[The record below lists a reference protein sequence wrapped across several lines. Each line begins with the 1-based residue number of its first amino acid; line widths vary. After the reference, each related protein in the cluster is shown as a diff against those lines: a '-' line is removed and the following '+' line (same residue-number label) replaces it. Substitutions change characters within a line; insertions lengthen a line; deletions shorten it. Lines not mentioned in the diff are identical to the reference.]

1 MEDREFEL
9 EQNKFTFEKAKHID
23 DMRFQTFGTLYRQL
37 FAFNIGILTLIFFVI
52 YQSLEYDVSR
62 WLHFFL
68 ILAIAFSTA
77 SIDRIVRYTYANASK
92 NLKLLTQELDGQNT
106 KNEYRQHRLEYEKD
120 GKYSYYFCFAS
131 WITVI
136 FVIFW
141 AIFTV
146 DFKKEMSNNPS
157 ISDNPM
163 STRNVS
169 NNLSGFDG
177 KSFAQQ
183 TQKQSQIV
191 IATAGQIFTQVW
203 DSTQSKTQQSS
214 SQKPQPQP
222 ESTTKQPSNKQ

>member
-1 MEDREFEL
+1 MEDSEFEL
-9 EQNKFTFEKAKHID
+9 EQNRFTFEKAKHID
-23 DMRFQTFGTLYRQL
+23 DMRFQVLGTLYRQL

-77 SIDRIVRYTYANASK
+77 SIDRIFRYTYANASK
-92 NLKLLTQELDGQNT
+92 NLKLLTKELDGQNT
-106 KNEYRQHRLEYEKD
+106 KKEYRKRRLEYEKD

-136 FVIFW
+136 FVIFM

-146 DFKKEMSNNPS
+146 DFTKQKDDKINKTEIFNKSMANTNQNTNTVTANSVAS
-157 ISDNPM
+157 
-163 STRNVS
+163 STKS
-169 NNLSGFDG
+169 LESSAHSAFAMANLG
-177 KSFAQQ
+177 K
-183 TQKQSQIV
+183 TP
-191 IATAGQIFTQVW
+191 TT
-203 DSTQSKTQQSS
+203 SKTQEQSS
-214 SQKPQPQP
+214 PPQSQP